1 MYTAK
6 KADTAT
12 QAFIDYMLGDEV
24 QGSLVEE
31 NGYIPISDMKVSR
44 DADGTVEN
52 L

>member
-6 KADTAT
+6 DADEAT

-24 QGSLVEE
+24 QGSLVEQ
-31 NGYIPISDMKVSR
+31 NGYIPVGGMKVAR
-44 DADGTVEN
+44 DAEGNVTN